1 MRIRLGNSSN
11 ANQAPIDR
19 RLVLTAMMCGLL
31 AAGANLYFLSKV
43 SGKSRIILKARK
55 DIEAGT
61 SVTRDDFNEFE
72 IRSNELDFK
81 GIFVESADFAAF
93 DKRSIAVP
101 MRKDDPLLLQSF
113 DRVGQIE
120 VPPGKR
126 LITFA
131 VENEEQAIGYLIR
144 AGNRVDLYGWINGV
158 QRKIA
163 TNLCVSATGKRPYDP
178 RNEGDQEI
186 EFSSISVLID
196 ENDVTRFNDNLHT
209 AQNLR
214 LTSAGNCE
222 PGISPVIE
230 PTITPTGAALLS
242 DQSTK

>member
-1 MRIRLGNSSN
+1 MRIKLGNSSD
-11 ANQAPIDR
+11 ANQAPINR
-19 RLVLTAMMCGLL
+19 RLVLSAMMCGLL
-31 AAGANLYFLSKV
+31 AAGANLYFLSQV

-61 SVTRDDFNEFE
+61 SVTRGDFTEFE

-93 DKRSIAVP
+93 DKRSIAVS

-113 DRVGQIE
+113 DRVGQID

-126 LITFA
+126 LITFP
-131 VENEEQAIGYLIR
+131 VKNEEQAIGYMIR
-144 AGNRVDLYGWINGV
+144 AGNRVDLYGWINGI

-163 TNLCVSATGKRPYDP
+163 TNLCVAATGKRPYAP

-196 ENDVTRFNDNLHT
+196 ENDVTLFYDHIEMS
-209 AQNLR
+209 QNFR
-214 LTSAGNCE
+214 LTIAGNCD

-230 PTITPTGAALLS
+230 PAITPNGATHLS
-242 DQSTK
+242 DQLTK